1 MADSLHKNFETLR
14 SIFEEVLKMKNSTGE
29 RDRADELTE
38 KRKYASLLF
47 VLIKKVNRMVKYN
60 LRSGREDL
68 HREKVRVDSNRL
80 HLQNL
85 LYEVN
90 HLKREIRY
98 CHKFKSQDEDI
109 ELVPEDD
116 QLQTEDNK
124 SLMPIDMTPLSG
136 HAKHLARLERE
147 LNLRKHLS
155 AQCKELL
162 NTKQQVFRDIILK
175 TEKLTSFAP
184 SLRTLLKATRPLQD
198 ALQVPMDRDWKLQQL
213 VQLLPQPLYLVYMN
227 LHALELAKECDVCVT
242 VVGSEDDVR
251 QLEMAAQTETIKSGA
266 SSDTDEIDVGSVTK
280 KRKTHGGNSDLLV
293 DLMQEQRKRVL
304 QPHPL
309 EVRFT
314 IGNGTKN
321 TEESIAIKLRYFKR
335 LGFVTAAT
343 VVGLGETEQNFADA
357 TLTQDVLKYLHDEDV
372 GDTIPVPGAEY
383 ELKNINMTTK
393 ECLDYLKAKEYGRSY
408 RWLQSMCCIEV
419 FHEVGGDTNATNTPP
434 TEQPKL
440 QKLIPDLI
448 KSIQQLW
455 NSRLNL
461 IKQIRALVQKHID
474 MYLKDERLPTTRPAC
489 SLVQWTALTYEEY
502 VASSPHVDKDLVNG
516 NQLFYRAVVVRGS
529 AKMECLVSI
538 SSKFPTESPHWFICI
553 YWNGQ
558 HNAMNSAAV
567 KSMEFWTNSLTQSQL
582 QHPLALLATQL
593 VRTMYSFDIFLE
605 TEGPLYNPVE
615 YHREK
620 HYIKAFAKRIRARPY
635 RYIEGG
641 TVNTFK
647 Q

>member
-14 SIFEEVLKMKNSTGE
+14 NIFEEVLKMKNSTAE
-29 RDRADELTE
+29 RDRDDELTE

-47 VLIKKVNRMVKYN
+47 VLIKKVNRMVKYS

-109 ELVPEDD
+109 ELVPETEEAGEDD
-116 QLQTEDNK
+116 K
-124 SLMPIDMTPLSG
+124 SLVPKDVSPLSG

-147 LNLRKHLS
+147 LNLRKQLS

-162 NTKQQVFRDIILK
+162 NTKQQVFRDIVLK

-184 SLRTLLKATRPLQD
+184 SLRTLLKATRPLQE
-198 ALQVPMDRDWKLQQL
+198 ALQVPMDREWKLQQL
-213 VQLLPQPLYLVYMN
+213 VQLLPQPLYLAYMN
-227 LHALELAKECDVCVT
+227 IHALELAKESDVCVV

-251 QLEMAAQTETIKSGA
+251 QLEIAAQTEMIKSGA
-266 SSDTDEIDVGSVTK
+266 SSDTDELDVGSVAK
-280 KRKTHGGNSDLLV
+280 KRKTHGGNSELLIDV
-293 DLMQEQRKRVL
+293 LQEQRKRVL

-314 IGNGTKN
+314 IGNGAKSM
-321 TEESIAIKLRYFKR
+321 EESIAVKLRYFKR

-343 VVGLGETEQNFADA
+343 VVSLSDVDQSFADVS
-357 TLTQDVLKYLHDEDV
+357 LTQDVLKYLHDDDM

-383 ELKNINMTTK
+383 ELKHINMTAE
-393 ECLDYLKAKEYGRSY
+393 ECVDYLNCKEYGRPY
-408 RWLQSMCCIEV
+408 RWLQVMCCIEV
-419 FHEVGGDTNATNTPP
+419 FNGANAIAPSGEVTRN
-434 TEQPKL
+434 EQPQL
-440 QKLIPDLI
+440 QKMIPDLI

-455 NSRLNL
+455 TSRLNL
-461 IKQIRALVQKHID
+461 IKQIRALVQKQID
-474 MYLKDERLPTTRPAC
+474 LYLKEECLPTTRPAC

-502 VASSPHVDKDLVNG
+502 LASSPSTDSEINNG
-516 NQLFYRAVVVRGS
+516 NKLFYRAVVVRGS

-538 SSKFPTESPHWFICI
+538 SSKFPSESPIWFICI

-558 HNAMNSAAV
+558 HNAINSAAV
-567 KSMEFWTNSLTQSQL
+567 KSMEFWTNSLTQSML

>member
-14 SIFEEVLKMKNSTGE
+14 SIFDEVLRMKNSTGE
-29 RDRADELTE
+29 RDRSEEFTE

-47 VLIKKVNRMVKYN
+47 VLIKKVNRMVKYS

-109 ELVPEDD
+109 ELVPENEEP
-116 QLQTEDNK
+116 TENDK
-124 SLMPIDMTPLSG
+124 ELMPTNVSPLSG

-147 LNLRKHLS
+147 LNLRKQLA

-162 NTKQQVFRDIILK
+162 NTKQQVFRDIVLK

-184 SLRTLLKATRPLQD
+184 SLRTLMKATRPLQE
-198 ALQVPMDRDWKLQQL
+198 ALQVPMDREWKLQQL
-213 VQLLPQPLYLVYMN
+213 VQLLPRPLYLAYMN
-227 LHALELAKECDVCVT
+227 IHAIELAKECDVCV
-242 VVGSEDDVR
+242 VVLGCEDDVR
-251 QLEMAAQTETIKSGA
+251 QLELAAQTETIKSGA
-266 SSDTDEIDVGSVTK
+266 SSDTDEIDVSSVAK
-280 KRKTHGGNSDLLV
+280 KRKTHGGNSELLV
-293 DLMQEQRKRVL
+293 DLMQEQRKRIL

-314 IGNGTKN
+314 IGNGAKSMD
-321 TEESIAIKLRYFKR
+321 ESIAVKLRYFKR
-335 LGFVTAAT
+335 LGFITAAT
-343 VVGLGETEQNFADA
+343 VVSLSDADQSFADA
-357 TLTQDVLKYLHDEDV
+357 TLTQDVLKYLNDDDMGE
-372 GDTIPVPGAEY
+372 TIPVPGAEY

-393 ECLDYLKAKEYGRSY
+393 ECVEYLNSKDYGRPY
-408 RWLQSMCCIEV
+408 RWLQTMCCIEV
-419 FHEVGGDTNATNTPP
+419 FNEISDASESVVVPEP
-434 TEQPKL
+434 PKL

-448 KSIQQLW
+448 KSIQHLW
-455 NSRLNL
+455 TSRLNL
-461 IKQIRALVQKHID
+461 IKQIRALVQKQID
-474 MYLKDERLPTTRPAC
+474 LYLKEERLPTTRPAC

-502 VASSPHVDKDLVNG
+502 LSSAPYTDCELING

-538 SSKFPTESPHWFICI
+538 SSKFPAESPIWFICI

-558 HNAMNSAAV
+558 HNAANSAAV
-567 KSMEFWTNSLTQSQL
+567 KSMEFWTNSLTQAML